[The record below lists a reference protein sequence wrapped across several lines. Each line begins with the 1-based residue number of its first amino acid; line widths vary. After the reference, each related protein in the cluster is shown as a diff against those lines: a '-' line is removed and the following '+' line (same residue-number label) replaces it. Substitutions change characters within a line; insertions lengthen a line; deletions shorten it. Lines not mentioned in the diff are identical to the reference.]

1 MTHAPDTAM
10 WIPLPERL
18 QPWLV
23 LIAGLLAVGAFA
35 PFGYFPLA
43 YISLAVL
50 FNQWL
55 SDTPRQALRHGG
67 LFGLGFFAGGV
78 SWVYVSVHVYG
89 QLALPVSALIAV
101 LFVLVLAVF
110 PALAGYLLRRYLPVN
125 GWAGALLVLPS
136 GWVLAEWLRGR
147 VFTGFPWLDTGASQ
161 IDGPLAAYLP
171 IVGEYGVAWLLCVCA
186 VLLAAIAGNRR
197 RVTSLV
203 LLAVVIAAGYLLE
216 NIEWTTARG
225 EPIRVSLV
233 QGNIAQADKWAPENL
248 ESTLRL
254 YAELTAAQP
263 DSELVVWPETAIPAF
278 YHQVEDSY
286 IPYLEEQLAESGT
299 SLLTG
304 IPVLDRETWT
314 YYNSIIALN
323 GSRGFYHKQHLVAF
337 GEYLPLRWLIGD
349 TLDALAVPNADFTP
363 GKAGQAL
370 LQAAGYPVGSSICF
384 EVAFAR
390 VINDSLPE
398 AAFLVNV
405 SNDGWFGRSLAPF
418 QHLEI
423 ARVRAKETGRALL
436 RATNTGISAII
447 NHDGTI
453 QSRSRQFEQAV
464 VNGHVVP
471 RQGATPYV
479 RYGDWPV
486 VLVTVFCLLLVRVR
500 MN

>member
-1 MTHAPDTAM
+1 M

>member
-1 MTHAPDTAM
+1 M
-10 WIPLPERL
+10 WIPIPERL

-23 LIAGLLAVGAFA
+23 LVAGVLAVGAFA

-67 LFGLGFFAGGV
+67 LFGLGFFAAGV

-136 GWVLAEWLRGR
+136 VWVLAEWLRGR

-197 RVTSLV
+197 RVISLV
-203 LLAVVIAAGYLLE
+203 LLAAVITAGYLLE

-225 EPIRVSLV
+225 DAIRVSLV
-233 QGNIAQADKWAPENL
+233 QGNIAQVDKWAPENL

-286 IPYLEEQLAESGT
+286 IPYLEERLAESGT

-304 IPVLDRETWT
+304 IPVLDRETWS

-323 GSRGFYHKQHLVAF
+323 GSRGFYNKQHLVAF

-349 TLDALAVPNADFTP
+349 TLDALAVPNADFTS
-363 GKAGQAL
+363 GKAGQTL
-370 LQAAGYPVGSSICF
+370 VQAAGYPVGSSICF

-390 VINDSLPE
+390 VINNSLPE

-423 ARVRAKETGRALL
+423 ARVRARETGRALL

-447 NHDGTI
+447 DHDGKI
-453 QSRSRQFEQAV
+453 QSRSQQFEQAV

-486 VLVTVFCLLLVRVR
+486 VLVAVFCLLLVRVR

>member
-1 MTHAPDTAM
+1 M

-23 LIAGLLAVGAFA
+23 LIAGVLAVGAFA

-43 YISLAVL
+43 FISLAVL

-67 LFGLGFFAGGV
+67 LFGLGFFSVGV

-89 QLALPVSALIAV
+89 QLPLPVSALIAI

-110 PALAGYLLRRYLPVN
+110 PALAGYLVRRYLPVN
-125 GWAGALLVLPS
+125 GWGGVLLVLPS

-147 VFTGFPWLDTGASQ
+147 VFTGFPWLDIGASQ

-186 VLLAAIAGNRR
+186 VLLAAIVGNRR
-197 RVTSLV
+197 RVISLV
-203 LLAVVIAAGYLLE
+203 LLAVVIASGYLLE
-216 NIEWTTARG
+216 RIEWTTARG
-225 EPIRVSLV
+225 DAIRVSLV

-248 ESTLRL
+248 ERTLRL
-254 YAELTAAQP
+254 YADLTAAQP

-286 IPYLEEQLAESGT
+286 IPYLEEQLAESGM

-314 YYNSIIALN
+314 YYNSVIALN
-323 GSRGFYHKQHLVAF
+323 GSRGFYNKQHLVAF

-370 LQAAGYPVGSSICF
+370 VQAAGYPVGSSICF

-447 NHDGTI
+447 DHDGTI
-453 QSRSRQFEQAV
+453 QSRSQQFEQAV
-464 VNGHVVP
+464 VKGDIVP

-479 RYGDWPV
+479 RFGDWPV
-486 VLVTVFCLLLVRVR
+486 MLVAVFCLLLVRVGLR
-500 MN
+500 KS